1 MNKEQKIEGVGLLK
15 GIIKLTKE
23 VKMPINLYEEIID
36 WFEYNYPGLDLDSY
50 QKEVL
55 KAILADGN
63 IPSTS
68 KELAEKLKELLPG
81 KTK

>member
-1 MNKEQKIEGVGLLK
+1 
-15 GIIKLTKE
+15 
-23 VKMPINLYEEIID
+23 MPINLYAE
-36 WFEYNYPGLDLDSY
+36 FYNWLDYSYPGITLEPY

-68 KELAEKLKELLPG
+68 KELKEKLKKLLPG
-81 KTK
+81 KAK